1 LEEASDDDI
10 TPVQYAAL
18 RHLLDHPGID
28 QITLAGHI
36 AIDRSTVGNVV
47 QRMEAK
53 GLLRRKPG
61 VSDRRTKLL
70 YISSKGRSRV
80 LRMEAGV
87 TRTQERLLEPLDNDQ
102 RALFQEML
110 RTIANAHNQYS
121 RVPERFT
128 PLDTARGKDKK
139 KMRAA

>member
-1 LEEASDDDI
+1 
-10 TPVQYAAL
+10 
-18 RHLLDHPGID
+18 
-28 QITLAGHI
+28 
-36 AIDRSTVGNVV
+36 
-47 QRMEAK
+47 MEAK